1 MFMMYKYWTQEQYIY
16 IDIYI
21 YNISVYLSICLS
33 KHKNKKGNIQVLTK
47 RELKA
52 TMVSWN

>member
-1 MFMMYKYWTQEQYIY
+1 M
-16 IDIYI
+16 
-21 YNISVYLSICLS
+21 SVYLSICLS

-52 TMVSWN
+52 TVVSWK